1 MDILM
6 LFIICA
12 LGFGF
17 IIMPIMAGNRRENN
31 TEEDTRNSLGRDLF
45 VLYCLFDLF
54 K

>member
-1 MDILM
+1 MDMFM
-6 LFIICA
+6 LFVICV
-12 LGFGF
+12 LGLGF

-31 TEEDTRNSLGRDLF
+31 TEEDTRNSLGRNCF